1 MGRSVAIALLLV
13 ACGEKQ
19 SPSQPAAPPLEAKA
33 GEAKVGE
40 AKPSEPDAAP
50 FRVDVTLP
58 GTCAHGTT
66 CEATLAL
73 VALEGFKVNADYPF
87 KFVGDVGPQI
97 SFDGTGTFLHGDKHS
112 GRMTIKFRS
121 EQAGTIKVSGT
132 FKLSV
137 CTDEVC
143 KIEQPKITF
152 DVPVT

>member
-1 MGRSVAIALLLV
+1 MGRSVALALLLV
-13 ACGEKQ
+13 ACGDKQ
-19 SPSQPAAPPLEAKA
+19 AAPPATPIA
-33 GEAKVGE
+33 DNAPG
-40 AKPSEPDAAP
+40 EPDAAP
-50 FRVDVTLP
+50 FRVDVTP
-58 GTCAHGTT
+58 PAACAHGTT

-73 VALEGFKVNADYPF
+73 VALQGFKVNAEYPF

-97 SFDGTGTFLHGDKHS
+97 SFDGTGTFTHGDKHS
-112 GRMTIKFRS
+112 GKLTIKFRS

-152 DVPVT
+152 DVPVS